1 MNFWIFLFSKHF
13 SNIYISLK
21 LRHISQISSPF
32 LSVKGVLF
40 QLCHK
45 SQVPNCCDGEMFLHT
60 SQKKQ
65 RHTKLQVKQWLDP
78 WYPLAAWRLQVG
90 FLILCAKK
98 KRKTKGFGFRFKKT
112 VNHQASTE
120 QLTLTN
126 TRCPWVLRIQNQMSV
141 ACHSKR
147 LFELPTRWHWWPPQQ
162 KKAQAGMSQH
172 STKKAGSKTQH
183 FLFWQYSPWFLIGW
197 LDKWWFYMLVSI
209 F

>member
-1 MNFWIFLFSKHF
+1 MHAPAPAFLQFFWGVGRRCTIYMYKLTSMNFWTFLFSKHF

-98 KRKTKGFGFRFKKT
+98 RKTKGFGFLFKK
-112 VNHQASTE
+112 
-120 QLTLTN
+120 QLT
-126 TRCPWVLRIQNQMSV
+126 TRQALSNWPWQIL
-141 ACHSKR
+141 AA
-147 LFELPTRWHWWPPQQ
+147 L
-162 KKAQAGMSQH
+162 G
-172 STKKAGSKTQH
+172 
-183 FLFWQYSPWFLIGW
+183 Y
-197 LDKWWFYMLVSI
+197 
-209 F
+209 